1 MMLYVVRHA
10 IAEDAPAGGDDA
22 ARKLTPEGRRKMAG
36 VARGLRALRVAPD
49 VVLTSP
55 LVRAVETARIVVG
68 ALRDAPEPR
77 ELDGLASDVA
87 AADTLKALRPFA
99 RSKHV
104 MIVGHEPNLSN
115 VIALLLTGAPDG
127 ATIDM
132 KKGGCAALEVTA
144 FAPRGGATLLWLL
157 PPRVLRRVRR

>member
-10 IAEDAPAGGDDA
+10 IAEDAPEGGDDA
-22 ARKLTPEGRRKMAG
+22 ARRLTPDGRRKMAE

-55 LVRAVETARIVVG
+55 LVRAVETARIVVA

-77 ELDGLASDVA
+77 ELAGLASDVTP
-87 AADTLKALRPFA
+87 ADTLKALRAFG
-99 RSKHV
+99 RNRHV

-115 VIALLLTGAPDG
+115 VLALLLTGTPDG
-127 ATIDM
+127 ARIEL
-132 KKGGCAALEVTA
+132 KKGGCAAVELTA

-157 PPRVLRRVRR
+157 PPRALRRLER